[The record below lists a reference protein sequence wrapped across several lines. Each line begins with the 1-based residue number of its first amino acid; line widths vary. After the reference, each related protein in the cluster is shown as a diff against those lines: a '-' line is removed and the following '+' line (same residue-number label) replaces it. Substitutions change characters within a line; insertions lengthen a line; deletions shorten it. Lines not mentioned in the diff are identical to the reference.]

1 MADEETIIS
10 SKQIDINNTVG
21 MRLNA
26 NQAEL
31 YSTNGNVPIYAKCGS
46 GADEKLIT
54 LIDEKGNTYLN
65 SLTVNGKNIE
75 NMSAELIKVLNVFK
89 GAEWSKTF
97 SVESKKGD
105 NETFLND
112 MTYFPFVLPFK
123 GAKYTITCSEMTDS
137 LTGNKD
143 SPILSKGKNGVYIFI
158 KYKKLGISSN
168 IHTFTE
174 NGYFGPITLND
185 DLLIGLDTQ
194 EEVTGKNFNRFGSH
208 YAQAGSCKITLKLSI
223 ED

>member
-1 MADEETIIS
+1 MASEETTINS
-10 SKQIDINNTVG
+10 NQIDINNTVG
-21 MRLNA
+21 MRLNL
-26 NQAEL
+26 NKAEL
-31 YSTNGNVPIYAKCGS
+31 YSTNGNIPIYAKCG
-46 GADEKLIT
+46 DNKIK
-54 LIDEKGNTYLN
+54 LIDEDGNTYLK

-75 NMSAELIKVLNVFK
+75 KMSDELIKVLNIFK

-97 SVESKKGD
+97 SVDRSDKGD
-105 NETFLND
+105 NKTSLND
-112 MTYFPFVLPFK
+112 ETHFTFTVPFK
-123 GAKYTITCSEMTDS
+123 GAKYKITCSEMTDS

-143 SPILSKGKNGVYIFI
+143 SPVAYKGKNGVNI
-158 KYKKLGISSN
+158 YKKYENLGRYYN

-174 NGYFGPITLND
+174 NGYFGPITLDN

-194 EEVTGKNFNRFGSH
+194 EEKDGDEFDKFGSH

>member
-1 MADEETIIS
+1 MASEETTIS
-10 SKQIDINNTVG
+10 NKQININDTVG
-21 MRLNA
+21 IKLDA

-31 YSTNGNVPIYAKCGS
+31 YSTDGKIPIFAKCG
-46 GADEKLIT
+46 DNEIK
-54 LIDEKGNTYLN
+54 LIDENGNTYLK

-75 NMSAELIKVLNVFK
+75 NMSDELTKVLNIFK

-97 SVESKKGD
+97 SVYRSSKGD
-105 NETFLND
+105 NNTMIGDVQYFTFA
-112 MTYFPFVLPFK
+112 PPFK

-143 SPILSKGKNGVYIFI
+143 SPVASKRKNGVRI
-158 KYKKLGISSN
+158 YKGKLFKTGLEL
-168 IHTFTE
+168 IHIFTE
-174 NGYFGPITLND
+174 NGDFGPVTLD
-185 DLLIGLDTQ
+185 SDLLIGLDTQ
-194 EEVTGKNFNRFGSH
+194 EEKTGDEFDKFGSH

>member
-1 MADEETIIS
+1 MASEETTIS
-10 SKQIDINNTVG
+10 NKQININDTIG
-21 MRLNA
+21 IKLAA

-31 YSTNGNVPIYAKCGS
+31 YSTNGNVPIYAKCGVNKI
-46 GADEKLIT
+46 KLI
-54 LIDEKGNTYLN
+54 DKDGNTYLK

-75 NMSAELIKVLNVFK
+75 KMSDELIKVLNIFK
-89 GAEWSKTF
+89 GAKWSKTF
-97 SVESKKGD
+97 SVDRSNKGD
-105 NETFLND
+105 NKTFLND
-112 MTYFPFVLPFK
+112 ETHFTFIVPFK

-143 SPILSKGKNGVYIFI
+143 SPVLGKEKNGVNI
-158 KYKKLGISSN
+158 YKKYENLGKYYN

-174 NGYFGPITLND
+174 NGYFGPITLDN

-194 EEVTGKNFNRFGSH
+194 EEKTGDEFNKFGSY
-208 YAQAGSCKITLKLSI
+208 YAQAGSCKITLKLNI

>member
-1 MADEETIIS
+1 MASEETTINS
-10 SKQIDINNTVG
+10 NQIDINGTVG
-21 MRLNA
+21 MRLNL
-26 NQAEL
+26 NKAEL
-31 YSTNGNVPIYAKCGS
+31 YSTNGNVPIFAKCG
-46 GADEKLIT
+46 GNEIK
-54 LIDEKGNTYLN
+54 LIDENGNTYLK

-75 NMSAELIKVLNVFK
+75 KMSDELIKVLNIFK

-97 SVESKKGD
+97 SVDLSDKGD
-105 NETFLND
+105 NKTSLKDE
-112 MTYFPFVLPFK
+112 TYFIFTVPFK

-143 SPILSKGKNGVYIFI
+143 SPVLGKEKNGVHI
-158 KYKKLGISSN
+158 YKKYENLGERYYN

-174 NGYFGPITLND
+174 NGYFGPITLNN

-194 EEVTGKNFNRFGSH
+194 EEITGDEFDKFGSH
-208 YAQAGSCKITLKLSI
+208 YAQAGSCKITLKLNI